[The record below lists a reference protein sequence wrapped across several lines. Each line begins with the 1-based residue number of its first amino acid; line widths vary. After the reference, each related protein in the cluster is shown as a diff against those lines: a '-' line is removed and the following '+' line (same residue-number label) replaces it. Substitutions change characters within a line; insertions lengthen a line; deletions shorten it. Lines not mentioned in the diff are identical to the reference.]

1 MAEIIIRPV
10 GFVQSD
16 VTDLPFMDNEPTDPS
31 MRWRERVQQ
40 AKRDRVS
47 ISKLVIDESLDG
59 ILDGIQD
66 YSHLLVLYWAHRISD
81 EKRKTIKSRPMGRKD
96 FPMVGVFATRSPVRP
111 NPILATVVRLLEREG
126 NVLKVMGL
134 EAIDGSPILDIKP
147 YFFDMNSDGGMRMP
161 DWMSNIQQALNE

>member
-1 MAEIIIRPV
+1 
-10 GFVQSD
+10 
-16 VTDLPFMDNEPTDPS
+16 MDNEPTDPS

-81 EKRKTIKSRPMGRKD
+81 EKRKTVKGRPMGRKD

-147 YFFDMNSDGGMRMP
+147 YFDMNSAGEMRMP